1 MMNRSRASQKRL
13 LIVGSMMAA
22 LLTAGCHGAGG
33 ATMHAQT
40 VELKYGYCLLVAF
53 TCSTYLLTGDFRPST
68 VPAWQ

>member
-22 LLTAGCHGAGG
+22 LLTAGCHG
-33 ATMHAQT
+33 TDQSTTQAQT

-53 TCSTYLLTGDFRPST
+53 TCSTYLLTGDFCPPT
-68 VPAWQ
+68 VPVLQ